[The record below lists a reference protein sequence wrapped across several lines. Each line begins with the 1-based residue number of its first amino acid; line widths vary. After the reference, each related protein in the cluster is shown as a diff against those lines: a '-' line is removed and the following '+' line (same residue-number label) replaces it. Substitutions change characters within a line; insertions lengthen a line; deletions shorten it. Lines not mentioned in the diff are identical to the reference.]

1 MTHLKMI
8 TKLRMKI
15 IFLFLSFESFIF
27 KRDKT
32 FDTFF
37 GKDFLVPRKPPKLR
51 NSKSV
56 LKKRFVGG
64 SSKLSFKWNKPNH
77 VQDGKHL
84 FRSVE
89 KQLKVK
95 ARKATTSG
103 SCDDTFKLIESKRD
117 NRALKVVD
125 VSM

>member
-1 MTHLKMI
+1 MS
-8 TKLRMKI
+8 TKLGMKT
-15 IFLFLSFESFIF
+15 IFLFLSCESFIF

-37 GKDFLVPRKPPKLR
+37 GKDFLIDFSVPRKPPKLR